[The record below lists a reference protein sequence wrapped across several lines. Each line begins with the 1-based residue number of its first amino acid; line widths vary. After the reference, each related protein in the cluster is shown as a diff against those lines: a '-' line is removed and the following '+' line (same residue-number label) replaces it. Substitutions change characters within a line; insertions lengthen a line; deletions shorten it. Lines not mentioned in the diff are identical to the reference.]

1 MHVSKKDMVFL
12 LTLTLLHISTIA
24 GSTVAPGDEAPRCE
38 QLRALKVT
46 PINNMRVLMD
56 SWNYENLLP
65 PHIGAVW
72 DQVDNDGN
80 NPSGIAT
87 NVSRITLRLVY
98 NSSSIILVL

>member
-46 PINNMRVLMD
+46 PIPAAYLDNMRVLMD

-80 NPSGIAT
+80 NP
-87 NVSRITLRLVY
+87 
-98 NSSSIILVL
+98 